1 MTQKYALVKISG
13 RVIDTAD
20 ATAEYGKPAVL
31 KSNHGKIT
39 RAQIETVAAA
49 IWWGRYNKPSDVK
62 FDQIP
67 DEFKKGA
74 VEAAVELAHQI
85 GLEYG
90 D

>member
-13 RVIDTAD
+13 HVIDTAD
-20 ATAEYGKPAVL
+20 ATAEHGKPAVL

-39 RAQIETVAAA
+39 RAQIETMAAA

-74 VEAAVELAHQI
+74 VELAHQI
-85 GLEYG
+85 GLEVEAVNG
-90 D
+90 